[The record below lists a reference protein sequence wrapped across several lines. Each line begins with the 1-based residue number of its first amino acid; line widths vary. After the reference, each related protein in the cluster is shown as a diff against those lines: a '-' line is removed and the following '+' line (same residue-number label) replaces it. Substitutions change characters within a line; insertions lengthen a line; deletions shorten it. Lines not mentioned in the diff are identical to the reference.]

1 MTINALL
8 AKGYVFSG
16 LDEKG
21 NKKQQ
26 VCNGINAPKILIFL
40 GNPDNIDVSVILN
53 NGREFVKK
61 NIPEVLGETDQEWE
75 AMLKGADGPEEEPSG
90 DTEPL
95 DTKPS

>member
-40 GNPDNIDVSVILN
+40 GNVTATVSTILR
-53 NGREFVKK
+53 REESREHFYRPRK
-61 NIPEVLGETDQEWE
+61 N
-75 AMLKGADGPEEEPSG
+75 S
-90 DTEPL
+90 
-95 DTKPS
+95 